1 MCSTISVLRSVGSFV
16 KSRVVECGAMVVA
29 VVMELGA
36 LGSGSGD
43 SGSGVAT
50 NVGSGVAGGVGV
62 LEIVS
67 PAMCYLAG

>member
-1 MCSTISVLRSVGSFV
+1 MMCSTISVLRSVGSFV
-16 KSRVVECGAMVVA
+16 KSRVVECGAMVV

-62 LEIVS
+62 LEIVN

>member
-36 LGSGSGD
+36 LGSGGN
-43 SGSGVAT
+43 GSGVAAD
-50 NVGSGVAGGVGV
+50 VGSGVAGGVGV
-62 LEIVS
+62 LEIVN